1 MEGTYALKCKPIC
14 IHICEGCRIAFIFAM
29 HAAMHSYRK
38 RVKLFPADPRAAL
51 AAVTSRENA
60 NWLQSQTAV
69 NIRPR
74 RQNRGGANFNT
85 SSNSIRRISGG
96 YQENIRRISGGYLKN
111 TRRISNWLKSQTGV
125 KIRVQESRGATHF
138 KIMFFQFC

>member
-1 MEGTYALKCKPIC
+1 MDAAIHSYLQIQCKPIC

-60 NWLQSQTAV
+60 NWLQSQTGV

-74 RQNRGGANFNT
+74 RQNRGGANLNT
-85 SSNSIRRISGG
+85 SSNS
-96 YQENIRRISGGYLKN
+96 IRRISGGYLKN